1 MKNKDVVFL
10 CQFFYPEYIT
20 SALLPFQTAEYLAN
34 KGIKVSAI
42 CGYPREYLSNSKNT
56 IPVSEEIDNIH
67 ISRVKYIQLK
77 RDSMIKRMINYFSFV
92 LMMFTKLSEI
102 GRHKIIVVYSNPP
115 ILPIIALMAKW
126 LFNSKIVFVSYD
138 IYPEIAIKTD
148 IIKTKSISTVLMK
161 WINMKLFSEA
171 DLIVAL
177 SNEMKNEI
185 ISIRNCDPDKISVI
199 ENWATEENEADVDFS
214 INSSDS
220 YIKSSITITYL
231 GNMGIP
237 QDLDTI
243 IGAITDSRIKN
254 NPLIKFVFAGHGN
267 QKEKL
272 INAVKVNKINN
283 VTVQDYLVG
292 DAYKKVVD
300 ETDIFLL
307 SLRNELAGLAVPSK
321 FYTYVMMNKYIL
333 SIINS
338 DTDIARNIT
347 KLSIGTSIDNGDVES
362 LVKAILYLAE
372 NPDELKLPKDT
383 YNKYFSK
390 KVQLPKYY
398 DEITKLLN

>member
-20 SALLPFQTAEYLAN
+20 SALLPYQTARYLAE
-34 KGIKVSAI
+34 KGMKVSAV
-42 CGYPREYLSNSKNT
+42 CGYPREYLSNNKKT
-56 IPVSEEIDNIH
+56 IPVSEEVDGIH
-67 ISRVKYIQLK
+67 ILRVRYIQLK
-77 RDSMIKRMINYFSFV
+77 RDSMVKRMINYFSFV
-92 LMMFTKLSEI
+92 LMMFSKLFEI
-102 GRHKIIVVYSNPP
+102 GRHKVIVVYSNPP
-115 ILPIIALMAKW
+115 ILPIIALIAKW
-126 LFNSKIVFVSYD
+126 LFHSKIIFVSYD
-138 IYPEIAIKTD
+138 IYPEIAIKTG
-148 IIKTKSISTVLMK
+148 IIKTESISTTFMK

-177 SNEMKNEI
+177 SNEMKNKI
-185 ISIRNCDPDKISVI
+185 INIRDCDPDRISVI
-199 ENWATEENEADVDFS
+199 ENWATEENEVGRDVS
-214 INSSDS
+214 ISSSDS
-220 YIKSSITITYL
+220 YIKESITITYL

-272 INAVKVNKINN
+272 IDAVKAHKINN
-283 VTVQDYLVG
+283 VKVHDYLVG
-292 DAYKKVVD
+292 NAYKKVVD
-300 ETDIFLL
+300 DTDIFLL
-307 SLRNELAGLAVPSK
+307 SLKNELAGLAVPSK

-338 DTDIARNIT
+338 DTDIARNST
-347 KLSIGTSIDNGDVES
+347 KLEIGTSIDNGDIDS
-362 LVKAILYLAE
+362 LVKIILYLTK
-372 NPDELKLPKDT
+372 NPDELRLPKDT

>member
-20 SALLPFQTAEYLAN
+20 SALLPYQTAKYLAN

-42 CGYPREYLSNSKNT
+42 CGYPREYLSNNKKT

-67 ISRVKYIQLK
+67 ISRVRYLQLK
-77 RDSMIKRMINYFSFV
+77 RDSMVKRIINYFSFV
-92 LMMFTKLSEI
+92 LMMLTKLFEI
-102 GRHKIIVVYSNPP
+102 GRHKVIVVYSNPP

-148 IIKTKSISTVLMK
+148 IIKIESISTTFMK

-185 ISIRNCDPDKISVI
+185 INIRNCDPERISVI
-199 ENWATEENEADVDFS
+199 ENWATEENDVGRDIS
-214 INSSDS
+214 ISSPDS
-220 YIKSSITITYL
+220 YIKESITITYL

-243 IGAITDSRIKN
+243 IGAMTDSRIKN

-272 INAVKVNKINN
+272 IDAVKVHKIDN
-283 VTVQDYLVG
+283 VTVHDYLVG
-292 DAYKKVVD
+292 NAYKEVVD
-300 ETDIFLL
+300 DTDIFLL
-307 SLRNELAGLAVPSK
+307 SLKNELAGLAVPSK

-338 DTDIARNIT
+338 DTDIARNST
-347 KLSIGTSIDNGDVES
+347 KLEIGTSIDNGDIDS
-362 LVKAILYLAE
+362 LVKAILYLTKH
-372 NPDELKLPKDT
+372 PDKLILPKDT

>member
-1 MKNKDVVFL
+1 MKNRDVVFL

-20 SALLPFQTAEYLAN
+20 SALLPFQTAKFLAK
-34 KGIKVSAI
+34 KGMKVSAI
-42 CGYPREYLSNSKNT
+42 CGYPGEYLHNNKSSIPILEEVDT
-56 IPVSEEIDNIH
+56 IEIT
-67 ISRVKYIQLK
+67 RVRYLQLK

-92 LMMFTKLSEI
+92 LMMFTKLMKI
-102 GRHKIIVVYSNPP
+102 GRHKVIVVYSNPP
-115 ILPIIALMAKW
+115 ILPIIALIAKW
-126 LFNSKIVFVSYD
+126 LFKSKIVFVSYD
-138 IYPEIAIKTD
+138 IYPEIAVKTE
-148 IIKTKSISTVLMK
+148 ILNPKSISTTFMK
-161 WINMKLFSEA
+161 WLNTKLFNQA

-177 SNEMKNEI
+177 SNEMKDEI
-185 ISIRNCDPDKISVI
+185 IGLRNCDPNKVSVI
-199 ENWATEENEADVDFS
+199 ENWATEENVVERDIS

-220 YIKSSITITYL
+220 DVKKSITITYL

-272 INAVKVNKINN
+272 IDAVKVHKIHN

-292 DAYKKVVD
+292 NAYKKVVD
-300 ETDIFLL
+300 DTDIFLL
-307 SLRNELAGLAVPSK
+307 SLKNELAGLAVPSK

-338 DTDIARNIT
+338 DTDIARNST
-347 KLSIGTSIDNGDVES
+347 KLEIGTSIDNGDTDS
-362 LVKAILYLAE
+362 LVKIILYLTK
-372 NPDELKLPKDT
+372 NPDELRLPKNT
-383 YNKYFSK
+383 YNKYFSM

>member
-20 SALLPFQTAEYLAN
+20 SALLPFQTAKYLAN

-42 CGYPREYLSNSKNT
+42 CGYPREYLSNSKST
-56 IPVSEEIDNIH
+56 IPISEEIDNIH
-67 ISRVKYIQLK
+67 ISRVRYIQLK

-92 LMMFTKLSEI
+92 LMMFTKLFEI

-115 ILPIIALMAKW
+115 ILPVIALMAKW

-148 IIKTKSISTVLMK
+148 IIKTKSISTTFMK
-161 WINMKLFSEA
+161 WINMRLFSEA

-185 ISIRNCDPDKISVI
+185 ISIRNCDPHKISVI

-220 YIKSSITITYL
+220 YFKPSITITYL

-243 IGAITDSRIKN
+243 IGAITDLRINN

-272 INAVKVNKINN
+272 IDAVKVNKINN
-283 VTVQDYLVG
+283 VTIQDYLVG
-292 DAYKKVVD
+292 DAYKKAVE

-307 SLRNELAGLAVPSK
+307 SLRNELSGLAVPSK

-362 LVKAILYLAE
+362 LVKVILYLAE
-372 NPDELKLPKDT
+372 NPDDLKLPRDT
-383 YNKYFSK
+383 YSKYFSK
-390 KVQLPKYY
+390 RVQLPKYY
-398 DEITKLLN
+398 EEITKLLN

>member
-20 SALLPFQTAEYLAN
+20 SALLPFQTARYLAE
-34 KGIKVSAI
+34 KGMNVSAV
-42 CGYPREYLSNSKNT
+42 CGYPREYLSNNKKT
-56 IPVSEEIDNIH
+56 IPVSEEVDDIH
-67 ISRVKYIQLK
+67 ISRVRYIQLK
-77 RDSMIKRMINYFSFV
+77 RDSKFKRMINYFSFV
-92 LMMFTKLSEI
+92 LMMFTKLFEI
-102 GRHKIIVVYSNPP
+102 GRHKVIVVYSNPP
-115 ILPIIALMAKW
+115 ILPIIALIAKW

-148 IIKTKSISTVLMK
+148 IINAESISTTFMK

-185 ISIRNCDPDKISVI
+185 INIRNCDPDKISVI
-199 ENWATEENEADVDFS
+199 ENWATEENEVVRDIS
-214 INSSDS
+214 IRSSDS
-220 YIKSSITITYL
+220 YIKESITITYL

-272 INAVKVNKINN
+272 IDVVKAHKIDN
-283 VTVQDYLVG
+283 VTVHDYLVG
-292 DAYKKVVD
+292 NAYKKVVD
-300 ETDIFLL
+300 DTDIFLL
-307 SLRNELAGLAVPSK
+307 SLKNELAGLAVPSK

-338 DTDIARNIT
+338 NTDIARNST
-347 KLSIGTSIDNGDVES
+347 KLEIGTSIDNGDIDS
-362 LVKAILYLAE
+362 LVKVILYLTK
-372 NPDELKLPKDT
+372 NPDELRLPKDT

-398 DEITKLLN
+398 NEITKLLN

>member
-20 SALLPFQTAEYLAN
+20 SALLPYQTARYLAE
-34 KGIKVSAI
+34 KGMKVSAV
-42 CGYPREYLSNSKNT
+42 CGYPREYLSNNKKT
-56 IPVSEEIDNIH
+56 IPVSEEVEGIH
-67 ISRVKYIQLK
+67 ISRVRYIQLK
-77 RDSMIKRMINYFSFV
+77 RDSMVKRMINYFSFV
-92 LMMFTKLSEI
+92 LMMFSKLFEI
-102 GRHKIIVVYSNPP
+102 GRHKVIVVYSNPP
-115 ILPIIALMAKW
+115 ILPIIALIAKW

-138 IYPEIAIKTD
+138 IYPEIAIKTG
-148 IIKTKSISTVLMK
+148 IIKIESISTTFMK
-161 WINMKLFSEA
+161 WINKKLFSEA

-185 ISIRNCDPDKISVI
+185 VNIRNCDPDRISVI
-199 ENWATEENEADVDFS
+199 ENWATEENEVGRDIS
-214 INSSDS
+214 ISSSDS
-220 YIKSSITITYL
+220 YIKESITITYL

-254 NPLIKFVFAGHGN
+254 NPLVRFVFAGHGN

-272 INAVKVNKINN
+272 IDAVKAHKIDN
-283 VTVQDYLVG
+283 VTVHDYLVG
-292 DAYKKVVD
+292 NAYKKVVD
-300 ETDIFLL
+300 DTDIFLL
-307 SLRNELAGLAVPSK
+307 SLKNELSGLAVPSK

-338 DTDIARNIT
+338 DTDIARNST
-347 KLSIGTSIDNGDVES
+347 KLEIGTSIDNGDIDS
-362 LVKAILYLAE
+362 LVKVILYLTK
-372 NPDELKLPKDT
+372 NPDELRLPKDT